1 MPFWLTCNVIVD
13 KGLSVEYKSPSID
26 ILDFGKSWTVTA
38 TAKVPL
44 FVWLAK
50 KNYRTSVLQYNG
62 QCFLQVVFSFNI
74 KSVVSL

>member
-50 KNYRTSVLQYNG
+50 KFIV
-62 QCFLQVVFSFNI
+62 QVSCNI
-74 KSVVSL
+74 TDNAFYKSCSALI